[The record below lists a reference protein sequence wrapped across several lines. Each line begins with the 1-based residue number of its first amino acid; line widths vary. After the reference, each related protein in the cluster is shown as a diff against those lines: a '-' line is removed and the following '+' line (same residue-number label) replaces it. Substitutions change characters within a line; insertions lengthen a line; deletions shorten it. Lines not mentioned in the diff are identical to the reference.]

1 MTKIKLM
8 GVREEDEPYIEMWS
22 QQHEVEVDMS
32 KEQLTEDNVQS
43 IEGFDGLSLSQTL
56 PLSETIY
63 NKLNQLGIRQIAQ
76 RSAGFD
82 GYDLELASKYGL
94 IISNVPSYSP
104 RSIAEFTV
112 TQAIN
117 IVRHFNHIQRKM
129 RLHDFRWEA
138 SILSQ
143 SIKDL
148 KVAVI
153 GTGHIGGIVAQI
165 FSEGYLCDVVAY
177 DPFPSE
183 HVKPYVTYKQS
194 INEAIKDA
202 DIVTIHMPSTQYNNY
217 LFNENMFQ
225 MFKKGAVFVNCARG
239 SLVDTKALL
248 SAIEQGQIKGAA
260 LDTYEYEVGVYT
272 TDRSEEGLNDPLLEE
287 LITREDIIVTPHIA
301 FYTEE
306 AIKHLIFD
314 ALDATMEVLNTGT
327 TELRVN

>member
-1 MTKIKLM
+1 
-8 GVREEDEPYIEMWS
+8 
-22 QQHEVEVDMS
+22 
-32 KEQLTEDNVQS
+32 
-43 IEGFDGLSLSQTL
+43 
-56 PLSETIY
+56 
-63 NKLNQLGIRQIAQ
+63 
-76 RSAGFD
+76 
-82 GYDLELASKYGL
+82 
-94 IISNVPSYSP
+94 
-104 RSIAEFTV
+104 
-112 TQAIN
+112 
-117 IVRHFNHIQRKM
+117 
-129 RLHDFRWEA
+129 
-138 SILSQ
+138 
-143 SIKDL
+143 DL

-194 INEAIKDA
+194 INEAIQDA

-248 SAIEQGQIKGAA
+248 SAIDQGQIKGAA

-272 TDRSEEGLNDPLLEE
+272 TDRSEDGLNDPLLEE

-301 FYTEE
+301 FYTEA
-306 AIKHLIFD
+306 AIQHLIFD

-327 TELRVN
+327 TQLRVN

>member
-1 MTKIKLM
+1 
-8 GVREEDEPYIEMWS
+8 
-22 QQHEVEVDMS
+22 
-32 KEQLTEDNVQS
+32 
-43 IEGFDGLSLSQTL
+43 
-56 PLSETIY
+56 
-63 NKLNQLGIRQIAQ
+63 
-76 RSAGFD
+76 
-82 GYDLELASKYGL
+82 
-94 IISNVPSYSP
+94 
-104 RSIAEFTV
+104 
-112 TQAIN
+112 
-117 IVRHFNHIQRKM
+117 M

-153 GTGHIGGIVAQI
+153 GAGHIGGIVAQI

-327 TELRVN
+327 TQLRVN